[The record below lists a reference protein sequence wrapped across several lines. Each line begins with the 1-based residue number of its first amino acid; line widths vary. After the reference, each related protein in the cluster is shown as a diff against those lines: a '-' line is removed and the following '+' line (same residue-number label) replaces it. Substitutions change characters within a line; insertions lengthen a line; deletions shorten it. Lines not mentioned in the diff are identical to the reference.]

1 MDTKQKEKKDAQGK
15 NLILRIQHSAEIK
28 VVDEGKG
35 IVEAYVSIFGN
46 VDSYGDIILRGAFL
60 ESLSKKLPKFVWS
73 HNWEIPIGKVLEA
86 KEDEKGLYIKAQFNL
101 ETQRGKEAYSDLKFG
116 SFDEFSIGLR
126 VLDWEYDEA
135 EHRVIKKARVYEASP
150 VLAGANPDTELI
162 SVKGNEDGE
171 TKDDTTPSPSSTPG
185 DGTETTPPA
194 ENADKTGEG
203 SGTEVPP
210 EAPKQPQEGE
220 ADKTELQDTIK
231 RTEAI
236 LAKADEVIAAINTL
250 IPALDGAVGKKVDA
264 QPGAIKILRLKQ
276 AAKAIDKNAEAIL
289 RIIKK

>member
-1 MDTKQKEKKDAQGK
+1 MDKNKNERKDDRGK
-15 NLILRIQHSAEIK
+15 VLTLRVPAAVDIK
-28 VVDEGKG
+28 VVDEDKG

-46 VDSYGDIILRGAFL
+46 IDSYGDIILRGAFL
-60 ESLSKKLPKFVWS
+60 ESLAKKLPKFVWS
-73 HNWEIPIGKVLEA
+73 HNWEVPIGKIIEA
-86 KEDEKGLYIKAQFNL
+86 REDEKGLYIKAQFNL

-126 VLDWEYDEA
+126 VLDWEYNEA
-135 EHRVIKKARVYEASP
+135 GNRIIKKARVYEASP

-162 SVKGNEDGE
+162 SVKGDEDKE
-171 TKDDTTPSPSSTPG
+171 SKEEPTPPPSSTPG

-210 EAPKQPQEGE
+210 EAPKQPQESE
-220 ADKTELQDTIK
+220 AAKTELQDAIK
-231 RTEAI
+231 RTEAV

>member
-1 MDTKQKEKKDAQGK
+1 MDTKQKEKKVLRLSFKTEVKAQ
-15 NLILRIQHSAEIK
+15 S
-28 VVDEGKG
+28 EG
-35 IVEAYVSIFGN
+35 IIEAYVSVFGN
-46 VDSYGDIILRGAFL
+46 IDSYGDIILRGAFL
-60 ESLSKKLPKFVWS
+60 ESLSKKLPKGVWS
-73 HNWEIPIGKVLEA
+73 HNWEMPIAKTLEA
-86 KEDEKGLYIKAQFNL
+86 REDEKGLYIKGQFNL
-101 ETQRGKEAYSDLKFG
+101 ETQRGKEAYSDIKFG
-116 SFDEFSIGLR
+116 NFDEFSIGLR

-135 EHRVIKKARVYEASP
+135 GHRVIKKARVYEWSP

-162 SVKGNEDGE
+162 SVKGDEDKE
-171 TKDDTTPSPSSTPG
+171 SKEEPTPPPSSTPG

-194 ENADKTGEG
+194 ENSDKTGEG

-210 EAPKQPQEGE
+210 EAPKQPQESE
-220 ADKTELQDTIK
+220 AAKTELQDAIK

-236 LAKADEVIAAINTL
+236 LEKADEVIAAINTL